1 MTVEQKSAEQN
12 DRFPVGMR
20 VLAVDDDPTCLML
33 LDTLLRKCQYH
44 VTTTSQAVMALKML
58 RENRNMFDLV
68 ISDVHMPDMDGF
80 KLLELVGLEM
90 DLPVITLLSIV
101 DCPLALV
108 LSAYGDTKLVMK
120 GIGHGACDYLLKP
133 VRIEE
138 LKNIWQ
144 HVIRR
149 KKFDPKD
156 QKDFEKPHHRSA
168 EVGGVTGTGD
178 LDQNGKISRKRKDQI
193 DEEDEERE
201 EDEQINEDPSAQK
214 KPRVVWSVELH
225 RKFVAAVSQLGLDKA
240 VPKKILDMMNVEK
253 LTRENVASHLQAQ
266 KFIFLTSK
274 YRLYLKRISCVASQ
288 QANMVAALG
297 SADSAYLQMA
307 SLNGLGNIH
316 DMADSGQ
323 LHDASFTSFSPTHV
337 LGRLN
342 TPTGLGMRSLSSSA
356 TVRLG
361 HTHNSCSPDGLN
373 SFHPVIQPG
382 NQNGRILQGVPMSL
396 ELDQLQQNHHVGGL
410 SATNHSMA
418 YPVCGGFSD
427 TKGIVGSSRN
437 SHYGVPTNPV
447 KIEGHLQ
454 DTHLRVASANQPFVP
469 ANCYSTEFPSDA
481 PDFERCN
488 GNWSSV
494 PQSSEVQA
502 NCYTL
507 SDCFR
512 QTNLIDSSDGISSIA
527 MHMATSRQ
535 DVSSM
540 PALLP
545 DTRTD
550 SLQSQ
555 TALTCSNAAQN
566 VNLTLKQAW
575 DNHRQDAAHQLNP
588 FGFSAPFNKRLDP
601 ESTTC
606 HLNSG
611 FSLNGQS
618 NFVDPFHMLH
628 NDVDQSTMEKT
639 PKLKSGHLKEGNKPQ
654 GNYAHKT
661 VDSLEDLVS
670 VMMNQVCAI
679 VPSFFTVYMPLG
691 FYRSLRSHAMKPPV
705 GTECL
710 ILET

>member
-1 MTVEQKSAEQN
+1 MTVEQKSVEQN

-20 VLAVDDDPTCLML
+20 VLAVDADPTCLML

-44 VTTTSQAVMALKML
+44 GRISLSSLFFVSVFWFALSNGFTYAVTTTSQAVMALKML

-90 DLPVITLLSIV
+90 DLPVIM
-101 DCPLALV
+101 

-120 GIGHGACDYLLKP
+120 GISHGACDYLLKP

-144 HVIRR
+144 H
-149 KKFDPKD
+149 
-156 QKDFEKPHHRSA
+156 
-168 EVGGVTGTGD
+168 
-178 LDQNGKISRKRKDQI
+178 
-193 DEEDEERE
+193 
-201 EDEQINEDPSAQK
+201 
-214 KPRVVWSVELH
+214 
-225 RKFVAAVSQLGLDKA
+225 
-240 VPKKILDMMNVEK
+240 
-253 LTRENVASHLQAQ
+253 
-266 KFIFLTSK
+266 K

-288 QANMVAALG
+288 QANMVASLG

-307 SLNGLGNIH
+307 SLNGLGNIR
-316 DMADSGQ
+316 DIADSGQ

-418 YPVCGGFSD
+418 YPVCSVFSD

-437 SHYGVPTNPV
+437 SLYGVPTNPV
-447 KIEGHLQ
+447 KIEDHLQ
-454 DTHLRVASANQPFVP
+454 DTHLRVACANQSFVP
-469 ANCYSTEFPSDA
+469 ASCYSTEFPSDA
-481 PDFERCN
+481 PDFERRN
-488 GNWSSV
+488 DNWPSV

-535 DVSSM
+535 DVSSL

-545 DTRTD
+545 DTRTY

-555 TALTCSNAAQN
+555 AALTCSNAGQN

-588 FGFSAPFNKRLDP
+588 FGFSAPFNQRLDP

-670 VMMNQVCAI
+670 VMLNQLFPNFLSYINEVNLMVCQHEGMLFPYTLDWHLLMKI
-679 VPSFFTVYMPLG
+679 LG
-691 FYRSLRSHAMKPPV
+691 LLTSEAFNCGSLA
-705 GTECL
+705 GINT
-710 ILET
+710 

>member
-1 MTVEQKSAEQN
+1 MIVEQKSAEQN

-44 VTTTSQAVMALKML
+44 GQISLSSLFFVSVFWFALSNGFTYAVTTTSQAVMALKML

-90 DLPVITLLSIV
+90 DLPVIM
-101 DCPLALV
+101 
-108 LSAYGDTKLVMK
+108 LSAYGDTRLVMK
-120 GIGHGACDYLLKP
+120 GIDHGACDYLLKP

-156 QKDFEKPHHRSA
+156 KKDFEKRHHRSA

-201 EDEQINEDPSAQK
+201 EDGQINEDPSAQK

-225 RKFVAAVSQLGLDKA
+225 RKFVAAVSQLGLDTYYFT
-240 VPKKILDMMNVEK
+240 LW
-253 LTRENVASHLQAQ
+253 LQ
-266 KFIFLTSK
+266 K

-307 SLNGLGNIH
+307 SLNGLGNIR

-418 YPVCGGFSD
+418 YPICRGFSD

-437 SHYGVPTNPV
+437 SLYGVPTNPV

-454 DTHLRVASANQPFVP
+454 DTHLRVASVNQSFVP
-469 ANCYSTEFPSDA
+469 ANCYSREFPSDA
-481 PDFERCN
+481 PDFER
-488 GNWSSV
+488 GNDNWPSI

-512 QTNLIDSSDGISSIA
+512 QTNMIDSSDGISSIA

-540 PALLP
+540 PDLLP
-545 DTRTD
+545 DTRID

-555 TALTCSNAAQN
+555 AALTCSNAGQN

-588 FGFSAPFNKRLDP
+588 FGFSAPFNQRLDP

-639 PKLKSGHLKEGNKPQ
+639 PKLKSGHLKEGNNPQ

-670 VMMNQVCAI
+670 VMLNQVCAI
-679 VPSFFTVYMPLG
+679 VPSFYTVYMPLG
-691 FYRSLRSHAMKPPV
+691 FYISLHSHTIKPTV

-710 ILET
+710 ILKT